1 MDPCVIHTGRKGGW
15 GWIKILYLLRC
26 KSQVSHIFCQLYS
39 FLHGTARVGRHK
51 IGNCVLLFSGLF
63 IGCIIFMKKFLI
75 DAVAGLSHIFQH
87 LVGNMF
93 RCHSQ
98 LAAYMMLYQL
108 SQEGLIPV
116 CHYII
121 KTYSGTD
128 KYFLY
133 SGKLSQLTEK

>member
-1 MDPCVIHTGRKGGW
+1 MK
-15 GWIKILYLLRC
+15 KIREILLF
-26 KSQVSHIFCQLYS
+26 SL
-39 FLHGTARVGRHK
+39 
-51 IGNCVLLFSGLF
+51 CVLLFSGLF

-87 LVGNMF
+87 LVGHMF